1 MHPWISNRTTTSCDG
16 TGTGTSL
23 SHLCLRRRRE
33 PPCSKA
39 WQSSGGSG
47 SPSLCLRWGR
57 VRRRG
62 GSGPVAGRATPHRV
76 LLRLWAAG
84 APSLLYCFSAG
95 KWPSL
100 PLRSCADAV
109 VLPLRAPS
117 WCHILAAHGID
128 LHRRLAYNGAEARRQ
143 SLGARAPV
151 VLSRDDDAVVARLR
165 WGVFC
170 KTVGSQT
177 A

>member
-117 WCHILAAHGID
+117 WRHILAAARDRPSSSTSVQRCWGSAAKPGSTSP
-128 LHRRLAYNGAEARRQ
+128 RRPFARRRC
-143 SLGARAPV
+143 GR
-151 VLSRDDDAVVARLR
+151 R
-165 WGVFC
+165 
-170 KTVGSQT
+170 
-177 A
+177 